1 MVEAHAKAL
10 PEALLVLVEAGG
22 KASML
27 DKENVPANTVTLED
41 IGDIGYLCLHTCGW
55 PLYVGDRG

>member
-10 PEALLVLVEAGG
+10 REALLVPVEAGG

-27 DKENVPANTVTLED
+27 DKENAAANMVTLED
-41 IGDIGYLCLHTCGW
+41 IGDNGNGCLHTCGW
-55 PLYVGDRG
+55 PLYVGCRG

>member
-1 MVEAHAKAL
+1 VAEAHAKAL

-27 DKENVPANTVTLED
+27 DKENAAANMVTLED
-41 IGDIGYLCLHTCGW
+41 IGDIGNRCLHTCGW
-55 PLYVGDRG
+55 PLYAACRG